1 MKKIN
6 IAVIGCGRIAGHHC
20 KNINNNP
27 DYNLVAVCDLN
38 EERLKAAVS
47 EYKTLGYKNYR
58 IMLNNHPEID
68 LVSIIT
74 PSGIHYEHA
83 MEILTVFKKS
93 IVVEK
98 PTFLKLS
105 HFDEVYQTAEKL
117 GLNVFAVFQNRYNK
131 AVQKVKDAIATEEL
145 GRLQIMTVRVR
156 WCRPQRYYDLSPWRG
171 TFAMDGG
178 AITNQGV
185 HHIDLLRY
193 LGGELTEVKSIMR
206 TFGAEI
212 EVEDTCVSTLKFAN
226 GAVGTLEI
234 TTSARPD
241 DFEASISILGSK
253 GLAQIGGIAVN
264 ELQIYTPNQDQKAV
278 HSEDFSSCV
287 YGNGHEM
294 FYKDVADHVIKGK
307 KYFIDYAEAKKSLS
321 LLHSFY
327 VSNETESTVN
337 PADSIESKNL
347 GRSDEKLADLYRT
360 KAE

>member
-20 KNINNNP
+20 KNINMNSN
-27 DYNLVAVCDLN
+27 YNLVAVCDLN
-38 EERLKAAVS
+38 EERMQAAS
-47 EYKTLGYKNYR
+47 KEYKTLGYLNYR
-58 IMLNNHPEID
+58 TMLSEHPEID

-83 MEILTVFKKS
+83 LEILTKYRKS

-105 HFDEVYQTAEKL
+105 HFDEIYQTAQKL

-131 AVQKVKDAIATEEL
+131 AVQKVKKALETEEL
-145 GRLQIMTVRVR
+145 GKPQIMTVRVR
-156 WCRPQRYYDLSPWRG
+156 WCRPQRYYDLSAWRG

-193 LGGELTEVKSIMR
+193 LGVELTEVKSIMS
-206 TFGAEI
+206 TFGADI

-226 GAVGTLEI
+226 GALGTLEI

-264 ELQIYTPNQDQKAV
+264 ELQIYTPDKAQQTL
-278 HSEDFSSCV
+278 HSEDFSNCV
-287 YGNGHEM
+287 YGNGHEC
-294 FYKDVADHVIKGK
+294 FYNDVADHILHQK
-307 KYFIDYAEAKKSLS
+307 KYFVDYTEAKKSLS

-327 VSNETESTVN
+327 VSNETGTAINPGESK
-337 PADSIESKNL
+337 ESKNL

-360 KAE
+360 KD